1 MFFERVNFPNFKV
14 ILVIFILMMS
24 ALLSN
29 II

>member
-1 MFFERVNFPNFKV
+1 MFFERVNFPNFKM

>member
-1 MFFERVNFPNFKV
+1 MFFERVNFPIFKV